1 MVGINMTERKN
12 CHRLV
17 LSSVCCTALFACSP
31 SRAQDQS
38 NNVEAERLE
47 QIVVTGTRNERAL
60 VDVPVR
66 TEVVTRKQLEQ
77 THARDVAQALRHRP
91 GLLLRDIHGKGGTE
105 VWMQGLDS
113 DRVLVLVDGRP
124 VSASTGSTI
133 DLTQITTNNVERI
146 EIVKGAVS
154 ALYGSA
160 AMGGVIN
167 VITRQPD
174 APLSA
179 ELSFDSGT
187 YGSRGVG
194 DSTFGEQN
202 LAANGQV
209 RNGPVSM
216 GLIIGVRSSDG
227 FDLDDST
234 FAFEGDRGT
243 TVNLTGNI
251 GINFGTRDTLH
262 FTSAWFDEDVD
273 RDFSTFAPGVGNIE
287 KLDAE
292 EATRYTQTLNWTRK
306 LPGGEAFSAW
316 ALVENFEDQTIQD
329 TVTTGI
335 IDQQRQ
341 AEIVTRRVDLQYDRP
356 VSDNHSMTFGATIGD
371 TALDQTVQ
379 RVDNGT
385 VSVLD
390 ELAPGSS
397 ATNVDAFVQ
406 SDIFVGE
413 RWELLPGIRV
423 QNDSDF
429 GTHVAPKIN
438 VLYQPD
444 TLPTWNP
451 RVRAGIGSG
460 YRVPNLKER
469 HFLFDHTAN
478 GYVVLGNPILQPEQS
493 LSLQLGIELS
503 NVAGTRAEASLFQ
516 NRFTDL
522 IATSLDT
529 ESSGEGNLQ
538 VFRYSNVDDAR
549 TRGLE
554 LNLSHPLRSN
564 LTLSGAIT
572 LLDATDM
579 STGND
584 LTRRPEQQV
593 QLGAQFDLRRTSI
606 TVQSTW
612 QSREFVDSENE
623 LESPDYSSLALKV
636 NRTVNSNLR
645 LFAGIDNLTD
655 EHRNPAFPGTDLRPT
670 EGRFAYLGVRYEI

>member
-1 MVGINMTERKN
+1 MQKHTLSYQSVLRSMCCSTAMFVCTSASAQNERG
-12 CHRLV
+12 
-17 LSSVCCTALFACSP
+17 TP
-31 SRAQDQS
+31 GTDQ
-38 NNVEAERLE
+38 LD
-47 QIVVTGTRNERAL
+47 QIVITGTRNERAL
-60 VDVPVR
+60 ADVPVR

-187 YGSRGVG
+187 YGSQGIS
-194 DSTFGEQN
+194 DSRFGEQN
-202 LAANGQV
+202 LSANGQV
-209 RNGPVSM
+209 RNGPVTM
-216 GLIIGVRSSDG
+216 GLDVSVQSSDG

-234 FAFEGDRGT
+234 FDFEGDRGT
-243 TVNLTGNI
+243 TTNLAGNVRLDI
-251 GINFGTRDTLH
+251 GSSDTLK

-273 RDFSTFAPGVGNIE
+273 RDFSTFAPGVGEIE

-292 EATRYTQTLNWTRK
+292 HATRYTQTLDWTRK
-306 LPGGEAFSAW
+306 LADGAAFSAW
-316 ALVENFEDQTIQD
+316 ALLETFDDQTIQD
-329 TVTTGI
+329 TIATGVV
-335 IDQQRQ
+335 DQQRQ
-341 AEIVTRRVDLQYDRP
+341 AEIATRRIDLQYDRP
-356 VSDNHSMTFGATIGD
+356 LNDSHTMTFGATLGN
-371 TALDQTVQ
+371 TSLDQTVQ
-379 RVDNGT
+379 RVDDGT

-390 ELAPGSS
+390 ELTPDSNTS
-397 ATNVDAFVQ
+397 NVDAFVQ

-423 QNDSDF
+423 QNDSGF

-438 VLYQPD
+438 ALYQPD
-444 TLPTWNP
+444 MLPTWNP

-478 GYVVLGNPILQPEQS
+478 GYIVLGNPELQPEQS
-493 LSLQLGIELS
+493 LSLQLGVELS
-503 NVAGTRAEASLFQ
+503 NIVGTRLEASLFQ

-529 ESSGEGNLQ
+529 ESSGAGNLQ

-549 TRGLE
+549 TRGVE
-554 LNLSHPLRSN
+554 LNLSHPLRTN
-564 LTLSGAIT
+564 LTIHGAVT
-572 LLDATDM
+572 LLDATDL

-593 QLGAQFDLRRTSI
+593 QLGAQLDLRRTSL
-606 TVQSTW
+606 TLQTTW
-612 QSREFVDSENE
+612 QSSEYVDIDNE
-623 LESPDYSSLALKV
+623 IESPSFASVALKV
-636 NRTVNSNLR
+636 NRTINPHLR
-645 LFAGIDNLTD
+645 LFAGVDNLTD
-655 EHRNPAFPGTDLRPT
+655 EHRNPARPGIDVRPT
-670 EGRFAYLGVRYEI
+670 EGRFAYLGVRYAI